1 MDKRRGN
8 FEPTYK
14 KCTECGS
21 NVRQFKNNKR
31 SDDDKCSK
39 CRWTI
44 NRKAYIKKYSSTDSF
59 KEKAH
64 KYYKKTYKPLSMSG
78 RYYDFETHRE
88 LAINS
93 GIENMPEW
101 IEVHQMG
108 LMPDGIYRRPDQYLK
123 KTLPPSAIVSRN
135 RRCTYNKVE

>member
-44 NRKAYIKKYSSTDSF
+44 NRKAYIKKIF
-59 KEKAH
+59 I
-64 KYYKKTYKPLSMSG
+64 
-78 RYYDFETHRE
+78 HRQLQGE
-88 LAINS
+88 GAQVL
-93 GIENMPEW
+93 
-101 IEVHQMG
+101 
-108 LMPDGIYRRPDQYLK
+108 
-123 KTLPPSAIVSRN
+123 
-135 RRCTYNKVE
+135 